1 MTFQIF
7 DGSTV
12 PQRMVDGWNAFFCDN
27 LDDLVSLLEEN
38 LLLLLLSC
46 SIIRIRTKCKL
57 VLFFCLH
64 SIDVSQSCSRT
75 QSLWESCGW
84 GSCAFTQKNLT
95 SRSMSSASAKENAS
109 PPLKNSGPANALPL
123 KVIRSPATCNFFT
136 SPPLTD
142 LLFFFFFRSF

>member
-38 LLLLLLSC
+38 LLLLLFSC
-46 SIIRIRTKCKL
+46 SIIHIGSKCKL

-64 SIDVSQSCSRT
+64 SIGISQSCSRT

-84 GSCAFTQKNLT
+84 GSCGFTQKNLT

-123 KVIRSPATCNFFT
+123 KVIRSPATCNFLRLLH
-136 SPPLTD
+136 SLTCS
-142 LLFFFFFRSF
+142 FFFF